1 MTKKYNYFL
10 PRFVIW
16 RTLCVFFFFLIIIS
30 SLDSL
35 FGAHFA
41 LFFNQLLYS
50 FSKSE
55 AIVSPLSKI
64 VLLRHSFFV
73 NWKCPHLC

>member
-1 MTKKYNYFL
+1 MKKNIIIFSL
-10 PRFVIW
+10 DSSFGARFAF
-16 RTLCVFFFFLIIIS
+16 FFFFLIIIS